1 MRAVTA
7 TATLFLLACRVGALL
22 VATPRSSK
30 AVLVVGGTGRVGG
43 STAKHLHLLGNA
55 EGQPVKLILGGRS
68 AAAFEAS
75 KSRILKQLASDDW
88 GSVQDSSSRPE
99 ISFQAIDLDGPP
111 GAVAAAL
118 RACGAVC
125 VVHTAGP
132 FQQRTEPVLLEACI
146 ACGLPYV
153 DVCDEPLLCAANK
166 ALSGAAAAAGTV
178 RLFRTNEF
186 FRYVVTLTPKRT
198 CIRILPSRRSW
209 VLFACDWLCFA
220 AVRRWP

>member
-1 MRAVTA
+1 MTA
-7 TATLFLLACRVGALL
+7 AATLCLLSSRAGALL
-22 VATPRSSK
+22 VATPRSPK

-75 KSRILKQLASDDW
+75 KARIWNQLASDEQ
-88 GSVQDSSSRPE
+88 GRPE
-99 ISFQAIDLDGPP
+99 IAFQAVDLDGPP

-118 RACGAVC
+118 QACGAEC

-132 FQQRTEPVLLEACI
+132 FQQRADPVLLAACV

-178 RLFRTNEF
+178 RGLLTSTLSFLF
-186 FRYVVTLTPKRT
+186 
-198 CIRILPSRRSW
+198 
-209 VLFACDWLCFA
+209 
-220 AVRRWP
+220 